1 MNLMNEK
8 QTIAGLDQLLDLID
22 QTTAGKKDISLD
34 HIMTAIGNRSF
45 GPLLLLAGLIVI
57 VPILGDIPGVPSTVA
72 LIIILIAGQLIIGR
86 DRFWLPEWL
95 LSRSVKH
102 DQLCRI
108 LRSLRPAAR
117 FLDRWTRPRWVFLT
131 KGGRTYLVALA
142 CMVIAL
148 AMPPMELIPFSANGA
163 GIALIAFGLALIT
176 HDGLLAVLALAITL
190 GTFTLIF
197 YNLF

>member
-1 MNLMNEK
+1 MDEK

-22 QTTAGKKDISLD
+22 QTAAGKKDISLD
-34 HIMTAIGNRSF
+34 HIMTTIGNRSF

-57 VPILGDIPGVPSTVA
+57 VPILGDIPGLPSTVA

-86 DRFWLPEWL
+86 DHFWLPEWL

>member
-1 MNLMNEK
+1 MDEK

-22 QTTAGKKDISLD
+22 QTAAGKKDISLD
-34 HIMTAIGNRSF
+34 HIMTTIGNRSF

-57 VPILGDIPGVPSTVA
+57 VPILGDIPGLPSTVA

-86 DRFWLPEWL
+86 DHFWLPEWL

-131 KGGRTYLVALA
+131 KGGRTYLV
-142 CMVIAL
+142 
-148 AMPPMELIPFSANGA
+148 GA

>member
-1 MNLMNEK
+1 MDEK

-22 QTTAGKKDISLD
+22 QTAAGKKDISLD
-34 HIMTAIGNRSF
+34 HIMTTIGNRSF

-57 VPILGDIPGVPSTVA
+57 VPILGDIPGLPSTVA